1 MKPLHAA
8 FGFLEWIDSM
18 GKRESITNYNYSI
31 EIRKTPS
38 SSGAKFF
45 IKSTGENASTNRVL
59 KEKFKLEHKLDFPD
73 FDGSSVEDY
82 FKKISNLKP
91 QMISKWELKRFIN
104 FGNFPSA
111 QMSMYNDL
119 KFENH
124 DYEANST
131 IQDLLIGK
139 TLEPGDQN
147 FAPDYPADEPKFE
160 NEVPHLVLDADS
172 SQFSALVDI
181 QRGKD
186 LSIEG
191 PPGTGKSQTIVNAI
205 IAAISSGKKVLF
217 VAQKLAALEVVLA
230 RIKSLGLDDFVL
242 PLQDTRTSRGK

>member
-1 MKPLHAA
+1 M
-8 FGFLEWIDSM
+8 
-18 GKRESITNYNYSI
+18 
-31 EIRKTPS
+31 
-38 SSGAKFF
+38 
-45 IKSTGENASTNRVL
+45 
-59 KEKFKLEHKLDFPD
+59 
-73 FDGSSVEDY
+73 
-82 FKKISNLKP
+82 
-91 QMISKWELKRFIN
+91 ELKRFIN

-205 IAAISSGKKVLF
+205 IAAISSGKKSF
-217 VAQKLAALEVVLA
+217 ICCSKTS
-230 RIKSLGLDDFVL
+230 SLRSCVSKNKKF
-242 PLQDTRTSRGK
+242 RS